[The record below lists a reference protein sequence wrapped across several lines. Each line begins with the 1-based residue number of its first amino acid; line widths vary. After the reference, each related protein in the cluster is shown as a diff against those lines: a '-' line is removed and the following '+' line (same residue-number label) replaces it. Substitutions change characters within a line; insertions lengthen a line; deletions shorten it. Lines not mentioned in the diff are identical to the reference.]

1 MLYFNFKNYREF
13 ATRKNQVEFAK
24 MLAKVKKSLKSYQRK
39 ERKLTA
45 KENRAF
51 VQNVQ
56 ERMFSVSKCI
66 TAIRAELTENAEEY
80 TRMQL
85 DPKQVSRAHLL
96 IRGEEVFTLRKV
108 TLNVSEWELSPVK
121 SVKDCIKSL
130 RQKAKLVELAQK
142 ALDKG
147 QLPEFYKNGRGWVAS
162 ACKGEI

>member
-13 ATRKNQVEFAK
+13 ATRKNQVEFAE

-51 VQNVQ
+51 VRNVQ
-56 ERMFSVSKCI
+56 ERIFSVSKCI
-66 TAIRAELTENAEEY
+66 TAIRAELLENPQEY
-80 TRMQL
+80 TRL
-85 DPKQVSRAHLL
+85 NLNAKEVSRAYLL
-96 IRGEEVFTLRKV
+96 VRNEEVFTLRKV

-130 RQKAKLVELAQK
+130 RQKARLVELAQK